1 MAHRTAEER
10 TTMDNRPIGVFDSG
24 VGGLTAMRQL
34 IRLLPGERF
43 VYFGDTG
50 RVPYGG
56 RSTETL
62 IQYARQD
69 VVFLRSFDPKAIV
82 VACGTVSTVALSL
95 LAEELPLPILGVVEP
110 AARAAAERTKNGRVG
125 VVGTKATIR
134 SGAYER
140 AIRGLKPGIEIV
152 SRACPLL
159 VPLVENGRV
168 RPGDPVTE
176 QVVAEYFAPLRA
188 AGVDTLVLGCTHYP
202 LLSELIGAYMGAG
215 VQLIDTGRE
224 CASALMKLLQAQ
236 DLLAETG
243 AQGEQRY
250 YVSDSPEDFAELA
263 EVFLGRAVAGQVERI
278 AIERY

>member
-1 MAHRTAEER
+1 
-10 TTMDNRPIGVFDSG
+10 MDNRPIGVFDSG

-140 AIRGLKPGIEIV
+140 AIRGLTPGIEIV
-152 SRACPLL
+152 SRRCSCRSWKTDGY
-159 VPLVENGRV
+159 GRGTRSRNRSSRSILRRCA
-168 RPGDPVTE
+168 RPALTR
-176 QVVAEYFAPLRA
+176 LCSA
-188 AGVDTLVLGCTHYP
+188 ARTIRCCR
-202 LLSELIGAYMGAG
+202 S
-215 VQLIDTGRE
+215 
-224 CASALMKLLQAQ
+224 
-236 DLLAETG
+236 
-243 AQGEQRY
+243 
-250 YVSDSPEDFAELA
+250 
-263 EVFLGRAVAGQVERI
+263 
-278 AIERY
+278 

>member
-1 MAHRTAEER
+1 
-10 TTMDNRPIGVFDSG
+10 MDNRYIGVFDSG
-24 VGGLTAMRQL
+24 VGGLTAVKEL
-34 IRLLPGERF
+34 IKKLPGENI

-50 RVPYGG
+50 RVPYGT
-56 RSTETL
+56 RANET
-62 IQYARQD
+62 IIKYAVSD
-69 VVFLRSFDPKAIV
+69 MNFLKTHDIKLVVI
-82 VACGTVSTVALSL
+82 ACGTVSSVAIETLKSMFNI
-95 LAEELPLPILGVVEP
+95 PIIGVVEP
-110 AARAAAERTKNGRVG
+110 TAKAAAKATKNKKIGII
-125 VVGTKATIR
+125 GTSSTVA
-134 SGAYER
+134 SGKYEQ
-140 AIRGLKPGIEIV
+140 AIGEIDKDIFV
-152 SRACPLL
+152 HSIACPMF
-159 VPLVENGRV
+159 VPLAENNMA
-168 RPGDPVTE
+168 DSE
-176 QVVAEYFAPLRA
+176 AAYLIAKEYLSGFD
-188 AGVDTLVLGCTHYP
+188 GMDIDTLILGCTHYP

>member
-1 MAHRTAEER
+1 M
-10 TTMDNRPIGVFDSG
+10 
-24 VGGLTAMRQL
+24 
-34 IRLLPGERF
+34 
-43 VYFGDTG
+43 
-50 RVPYGG
+50 
-56 RSTETL
+56 
-62 IQYARQD
+62 
-69 VVFLRSFDPKAIV
+69 
-82 VACGTVSTVALSL
+82 
-95 LAEELPLPILGVVEP
+95 
-110 AARAAAERTKNGRVG
+110 
-125 VVGTKATIR
+125 
-134 SGAYER
+134 
-140 AIRGLKPGIEIV
+140 

-188 AGVDTLVLGCTHYP
+188 ACVDTLVLGCTHYP

-263 EVFLGRAVAGQVERI
+263 EVFLGRAVAGHVERI